1 MSSSSFKMKNQNNK
15 PQLIVVKVGTTT
27 LTDDNGCIDRA
38 FIANLVNQLVKQ
50 VKRGAKCVLV
60 TSGAIRAGC
69 ERLNISTKSR
79 TMPEKQ
85 AAAAVGQGLL
95 LHTYTE
101 MFDKF
106 GITAAQVLLT
116 KDDFGDRGRYLNA
129 RNTLNTLL
137 RLGCVPIINENDTVA
152 VEEIRFGDNDT
163 LAAMVASVLG
173 ADLLILLSDVSGLFD
188 GSPDAPESRLI
199 SEVRRMTPQIR
210 AFAGESQSGVGSGGM
225 RTKLDA
231 AEMCMRSGVQMVIAH
246 GRLPNVIEE
255 VVDGKQLGTRFI
267 PSAKLSHRKRWIAH
281 SSVRGTVVVNE
292 GARKMVAESGKS
304 LLPAGI
310 VDVVGGFGAGAV
322 VDVKDE
328 KGERFARGIV
338 NYSADD
344 IRRIMGLRT
353 SEIERVLGTGDYEEV
368 IHRDNMVIGV

>member
-1 MSSSSFKMKNQNNK
+1 MKNRKDK
-15 PQLIVVKVGTTT
+15 PRMMVVKVGTTT
-27 LTDDNGCIDRA
+27 LTDADGCIDRG
-38 FIANLVNQLVKQ
+38 FIADLVEQLVGQ
-50 VKRGAKCVLV
+50 VKRGVRCVLV

-69 ERLNISTKSR
+69 ERLNISSKRR

-101 MFDKF
+101 VFSKS

-116 KDDFGDRGRYLNA
+116 KDDFSDRSRYLNA

-137 RLGCVPIINENDTVA
+137 RFGCVPIINENDTVA

-163 LAAMVASVLG
+163 LAAMVASALG
-173 ADLLILLSDVSGLFD
+173 ADLLILLSDVPGLFD
-188 GSPDAPESRLI
+188 GSPDSPNSRLI
-199 SEVRRMTPQIR
+199 PEVRRITPQIR
-210 AFAGESQSGVGSGGM
+210 AFAGESQSGAGSGGM
-225 RTKLDA
+225 RTKLAA
-231 AEMCMRSGVQMVIAH
+231 AEMCMRSGVQMVIAD

-255 VVDGKQLGTRFI
+255 VVNGKKLGTRFI
-267 PSAKLSHRKRWIAH
+267 PSVELSHRKRWIAH
-281 SSVRGTVVVNE
+281 SSVLGAVVVND
-292 GARKMVAESGKS
+292 GARRMVAEAGKS

-310 VDVVGGFGAGAV
+310 VDVVGGFGAGAI

-353 SEIERVLGTGDYEEV
+353 SEIENVLGSSDYEEV
-368 IHRDNMVIGV
+368 IHRDNMVVGV